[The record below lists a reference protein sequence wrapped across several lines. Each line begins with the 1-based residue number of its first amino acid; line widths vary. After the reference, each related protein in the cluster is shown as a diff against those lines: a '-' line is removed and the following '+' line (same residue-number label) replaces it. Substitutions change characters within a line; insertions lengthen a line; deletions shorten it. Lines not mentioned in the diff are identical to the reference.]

1 MNRRKF
7 LQRAG
12 FAAVAAPFAGH
23 INAFGA
29 NSANISGVA
38 EAAKRPNI
46 LLVLFDDLG
55 YSDLGC
61 YGGELPTPNIDKLAK
76 SGLRYTHMTNSARCC
91 PSRASLLTGLHP
103 GQTGIPNFGGSL
115 VDNCVTLGEALG
127 KSGYQTYHVG
137 KWHVGAKEGTRPTDR
152 GFDEFYG
159 FYRGYAQDQWEPDK
173 YHRLPEGRKPEIT
186 YDKENFYATD
196 AFNDYTLE
204 FLDQA
209 KKKDK
214 PWFMYLAH
222 SSPHF
227 PVQAPY
233 ESVKPLLDTYRKGW
247 DKLREQRFER
257 QKEIGLV
264 NHDGWKLTD
273 RSLVPVENNNKIA
286 NGYSGEPNPSW
297 DSLPEDRQEDLAHR
311 MAIYAAMVKHVDE
324 GIGKIVQK
332 LKDQGEYENT
342 IIMVLSDNG
351 ACYEWGPFG
360 FDGRS
365 RAGITKLHKGEELKK
380 MGGPG
385 THHAYG
391 SAWANLCN
399 TPFRLYKHFTHQGG
413 IVTPFIVHWPAGL
426 NSTDRWVRDYT
437 HIIDVMPTLLD
448 VAKAK
453 YPRVYNGSRIQP
465 MEGVSLTKTFEPGG
479 KLEPRTLCYN
489 HQKARAII
497 KGKWKMVWGKRFPE
511 PIEWE
516 LYDIEK
522 DPCET
527 ENVADKH
534 PEVVKSLSNEWQ
546 RWKVRT
552 KAQSRGNK

>member
-7 LQRAG
+7 LQKAG
-12 FAAVAAPFAGH
+12 FAAAAAPFAGY
-23 INAFGA
+23 INSFGA
-29 NSANISGVA
+29 NSANISGADQAV
-38 EAAKRPNI
+38 KRPNI

-61 YGGELPTPNIDKLAK
+61 YGGEVPTPNIDKLADG
-76 SGLRYTHMTNSARCC
+76 GLRYTHMTNSARCC

-115 VDNCVTLGEALG
+115 VDSCVTLGEALG
-127 KSGYQTYHVG
+127 KNGYQTYHVG

-159 FYRGYAQDQWEPDK
+159 YYRGYAQDQWEPDR

-247 DKLREQRFER
+247 DKLRKKRFER
-257 QKEIGLV
+257 QKDVGLF
-264 NHDGWKLTD
+264 NHEGWKLTD

-297 DSLPEDRQEDLAHR
+297 DSLPEDRREDLAHR
-311 MAIYAAMVKHVDE
+311 MAVYAAMVKHVDD
-324 GIGKIVQK
+324 GIGKIVEK
-332 LKDQGEYENT
+332 LKAQGEYENT
-342 IIMVLSDNG
+342 VIMILSDNG

-391 SAWANLCN
+391 SAWANMCN

-527 ENVADKH
+527 EDVADKH
-534 PEVVKSLSNEWQ
+534 PELVKTLSNEWQ